1 VSEIKRR
8 RWYMQE
14 AERIITEAD
23 EDLLVEILQ
32 VRDAACA
39 LYTKETMQLNDRFKD
54 SDVVTWLDSKSSP
67 PIMTEYGHGF
77 MRDENAGTEG

>member
-1 VSEIKRR
+1 MTDEIKRR

-23 EDLLVEILQ
+23 EDCLVEILK

-39 LYTKETMQLNDRFKD
+39 LYAKETMQLNDEFKD
-54 SDVVTWLDSKSSP
+54 SDVLTWLDSKRVSP
-67 PIMTEYGHGF
+67 AMAEYGHGF
-77 MRDENAGTEG
+77 MRDENV